1 MTVTKQDFGKT
12 SSGKQVYI
20 FTLKNNKGEYVN
32 ILNYG
37 CIIQA
42 IAVEGNDGKLHDVV
56 LGYDTI
62 AEYEKDTFFY
72 GAFIGRC
79 GNRIADG
86 KFTLNGKT
94 YELEINNAPNH
105 LHGGSNGFNTKVY
118 NDFTIGENSVS
129 LRRTSPDGEA
139 NYPGN
144 LEVEVTYTFDDNSC
158 LAIDYKATTDAD
170 TVVNLTNHSY
180 FNLDGEGAGTV
191 YDQMLKLNCSA
202 MIPINENLIPTG
214 EIRTIEKDSA
224 FDFSEGKKIGQ
235 DIEQDDEQLKIA
247 AGYDHTVVLPKHEG
261 LYTFAEAKSLK
272 TGICLK
278 AATTLP
284 GAQLYSANFLEGKK
298 GKKGHIYN
306 RRGAF
311 CLETQY
317 VPNAVNCDVF
327 TSPILKKGDTT
338 HTTTTYTFSKEK

>member
-1 MTVTKQDFGKT
+1 MTVTKKDFGKT
-12 SSGKQVYI
+12 TQGEQVYLFQI
-20 FTLKNNKGEYVN
+20 KNSKGEYVN

-37 CIIQA
+37 CIIQS
-42 IAVEGNDGKLHDVV
+42 IVVEGADKQLHDVV
-56 LGYDTI
+56 LGYDDLSG
-62 AEYEKDTFFY
+62 YENGTFFY

-118 NDFTIGENSVS
+118 DYTIGENSVS
-129 LRRTSPDGEA
+129 LTRISPDGEA

-144 LEVEVTYTFDDNSC
+144 LAVEVTYTFDDNSC
-158 LAIDYKATTDAD
+158 LRIDYKAKSDAD

-180 FNLDGEGAGTV
+180 FNLDGEDSGIV
-191 YDQMLKLNCSA
+191 YEQILKLNSPA
-202 MIPINENLIPTG
+202 MIPVNENLIPTG
-214 EIRTIEKDSA
+214 EICTIAKGTP

-235 DIEQDDEQLKIA
+235 DIEADDEQLKIA
-247 AGYDHTVVLPKHEG
+247 AGYDHTLLLPKHEG
-261 LYTFAEAKSLK
+261 LCEFAEATAAK
-272 TGICLK
+272 TGITLK
-278 AATTLP
+278 AATTMP
-284 GAQLYSANFLEGKK
+284 GFQFYSANFLEGKP
-298 GKKGHIYN
+298 GKQNHEYV

-317 VPNAVNCDVF
+317 VPNAVNCNVF
-327 TSPILKKGDTT
+327 DSPVLKANEET
-338 HTTTTYTFSKEK
+338 HTTTTYTFSHI